1 MIMFGKLA
9 AIGIIATALSGTAGA
24 APAET
29 VLHHGHII
37 TADAKGRI
45 AQALAISN
53 GRIVQVGSDAE
64 IAALIGPQTRV
75 IDLRGRTATPG
86 LIDTHAHILSTG
98 ISELFEIPLGGA
110 RSVKDMVNALAARAA
125 TTPKGQWILGAG
137 WDEGKFADGRYPT
150 AADLDAVS
158 PDNPVWLEN
167 TTGHY
172 GVANSAALR
181 LANVTAA
188 TADPPAGTIERL
200 ADGRPAGVM
209 KETAQ
214 ALVTGLIPE
223 PSAEQRQAALAHMVK
238 RLHAEGMTGFKDPG
252 IDAAGWA
259 AYRAL
264 AAAGKLD
271 INACVLFAGGR
282 SLASATEALALHRR
296 AATELAPLTGTS
308 LALCGVKLFMDGSGA
323 APTAW
328 MYDEWNR
335 HRTEVASGN
344 RGYPQIE
351 PQVYRQMVDLLV
363 REKVGIGTHAIG
375 DRAIDWT
382 VDTYA
387 AALQAHPARDLRLS
401 IIHANTPT
409 DHAIKTMAALQQDHG
424 SGYPESQAGFAW
436 WIGDIYA
443 ANLGPA
449 RSQRLNP
456 FASYARNGVI
466 WGGGSDTGVTPFPAR
481 YGLWASVAR
490 QTANGS
496 WGAAPFG
503 TAEAVDIQTA
513 LKSYTSWA
521 APLIGASGRT
531 GTLAPGMAADI
542 AVWDRDLLAVPTA
555 AIKDMKCEMT
565 LFHGRL
571 VYERG
576 KD

>member
-1 MIMFGKLA
+1 MTMIGKAA
-9 AIGIIATALSGTAGA
+9 AISFLAMAWGTGALA
-24 APAET
+24 APADT
-29 VLHHGHII
+29 VLNHGHVI
-37 TADAKGRI
+37 TADAQGRT

-53 GRIVQVGSDAE
+53 GRIVQVGSDAD
-64 IAALIGPQTRV
+64 IATLIGPKTRV
-75 IDLRGRTATPG
+75 IDLKGRTATPG

-110 RSVKDMVNALAARAA
+110 RSVKDMVDAVAARVAK
-125 TTPKGQWILGAG
+125 TPKGEWILGAG

-150 AADLDAVS
+150 AADLDAAS

-181 LANVTAA
+181 LAGVTA
-188 TADPPAGTIERL
+188 TTPTPEAGTIERL

-214 ALVTGLIPE
+214 ALVTRMIPE
-223 PSAEQRQAALAHMVK
+223 PSAEQRQAALSHMIR

-252 IDAAGWA
+252 IDADGWA
-259 AYRAL
+259 AYRSL
-264 AAAGKLD
+264 AAAGKLP

-282 SLASATEALALHRR
+282 SLATAKEALALYRR
-296 AATELAPLTGTS
+296 AETEIAPLAGGT

-328 MYDEWNR
+328 MYDEWNH
-335 HRTEVASGN
+335 HRTEIASGN

-351 PQVYRQMVDLLV
+351 PDVYRQMVDLLV
-363 REKVGIGTHAIG
+363 GEKVGIGTHAIG

-387 AALQAHPARDLRLS
+387 AALKAHPVSNLRLS

-409 DHAIKTMAALQQDHG
+409 DHAIDTMAALQKAHG

-456 FASYARNGVI
+456 FATYARKGII

-490 QTANGS
+490 QTANGK
-496 WGAAPFG
+496 WGEAPFG
-503 TAEAVDIQTA
+503 TAEAVNIATA
-513 LKSYTSWA
+513 LNSYTSWA
-521 APLIGASGRT
+521 APLIGAEGRT

-542 AVWDRDLLAVPTA
+542 AVWDRDPLTVPTA
-555 AIKDMKCEMT
+555 AIKDMTCDMT
-565 LFHGRL
+565 LFGGK
-571 VYERG
+571 VVFERG
-576 KD
+576 KQ